1 MYERTPL
8 SRGESLDPNPMVPGE
23 YIEHKHGPIV
33 CISGLCSFPMLK
45 VGLLCWCQHSGILNN
60 VVVFNSST
68 SCNCVS
74 FQKAKADPH
83 VSSAVEVRT
92 RKWSLI
98 LRLIITYVFI
108 SNKCW
113 IPLILQDKNDTKW
126 IAEEYDTSSAT
137 KNSSVKIRDHVIA
150 TTWKDGPY
158 LLVVTI
164 ESSKPKANWSLTC
177 ETF

>member
-1 MYERTPL
+1 MYKRPGLIPEKN
-8 SRGESLDPNPMVPGE
+8 LDPNPKVPGE
-23 YIEHKHGPIV
+23 HIEHKHGPIV
-33 CISGLCSFPMLK
+33 CSNGLPFPMLK
-45 VGLLCWCQHSGILNN
+45 VGLLCWCHHSRILND
-60 VVVFNSST
+60 VVVFSSST

-83 VSSAVEVRT
+83 VSSAFEVRT

-113 IPLILQDKNDTKW
+113 IPLILQDKNDIKW

-158 LLVVTI
+158 LLVVKI
-164 ESSKPKANWSLTC
+164 ESSKPEANWSLTG